1 MAEKTPNN
9 AAEWNAALIEQAGK
23 EGVKPEEIAAKLR
36 ITETPAAEV
45 VAKEEK
51 KEAAKETPLSQ
62 TFEVGGKKL
71 TFSGATNEDIL
82 RQAVAAYSAA
92 APAPV
97 PVVVEQPK
105 KVELSKDDMFRI
117 GTDLMTGKPEAIRE
131 YVSKSGMLDDY
142 FKEKNIDL
150 SKLSAATQQQIE
162 TEVQNQWGE
171 ATKTFLALPGNDYPG
186 GEINKIILGTKIA
199 EMGLGKK
206 PSVESISAAY
216 AEMKKLEIV
225 HRPAAAPKKE
235 EVKKA
240 APGSSAFGKGAEAD
254 TRKNQAGAPSLT
266 RDELAKMSPAQIQAW
281 TNEQLSRGVN
291 PETVVIQ

>member
-131 YVSKSGMLDDY
+131 FVTKSGMLEEF
-142 FKEKNIDL
+142 FKANNIDL

-162 TEVQNQWGE
+162 SEVQNQWGE

-225 HRPAAAPKKE
+225 HRPAAAPKKDE
-235 EVKKA
+235 TKKV
-240 APGSSAFGKGAEAD
+240 APGSSAFGKGAEVD
-254 TRKNQAGAPSLT
+254 TRKNQAAAPSLT